1 MVNDTQRKENL
12 MADYES
18 AGYELDTA
26 DVMARINQDIEPE
39 ERFAR
44 THSEIY
50 QHLYEAND

>member
-18 AGYELDTA
+18 AGYELDTD
-26 DVMARINQDIEPE
+26 DVMARIHQDIEPE

-50 QHLYEAND
+50 QHLYQAND